1 MDRITLLRSPDQL
14 NDNLHTASLYSRHRA
29 MGTASTRMELFH
41 RINIL
46 PMHLQHLRL
55 AVAFVTVQT
64 HQVYLLACPM
74 E

>member
-1 MDRITLLRSPDQL
+1 MDRTTLLHSLDQL
-14 NDNLHTASLYSRHRA
+14 NDKSPTASLCSRHRA
-29 MGTASTRMELFH
+29 MGSASTRMELFYKT
-41 RINIL
+41 NIL

-64 HQVYLLACPM
+64 HQVYLLECPM